1 MGRMP
6 VLAWDG
12 RQGSSS
18 SSSIY
23 EQRAKCPTLIFHEY
37 VSLVFVNQPGEQL
50 PPENAHQCV
59 QPDVPHGTF
68 PGRLWHPPPSI
79 LRCGTPKNM
88 LWKGFG

>member
-68 PGRLWHPPPSI
+68 PGRLWHPPP
-79 LRCGTPKNM
+79 PP
-88 LWKGFG
+88 F